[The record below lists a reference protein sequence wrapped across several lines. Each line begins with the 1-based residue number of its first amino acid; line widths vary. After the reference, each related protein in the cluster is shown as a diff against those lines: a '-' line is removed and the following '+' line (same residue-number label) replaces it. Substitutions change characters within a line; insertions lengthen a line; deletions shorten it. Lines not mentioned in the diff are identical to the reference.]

1 MDERA
6 LKQQIGEMRQQNKEL
21 TDLVKTLNGTIVE
34 LQETIR
40 ELRRQ
45 LNQNSQNSSK
55 PPSSDGYN
63 KPSPKSQRV
72 KSGKKPGGQMGHP
85 GKHMSIPHKPD
96 EVRQHLPEKCK
107 ECPILSECLSNGNVF
122 RCAEKRYVVDA
133 VIKTVVT
140 EHQTMCAE
148 HCPNGNRKLIGIFS
162 GERQCLC

>member
-63 KPSPKSQRV
+63 KPSPKKSACQKREETRRSNGI
-72 KSGKKPGGQMGHP
+72 SGKT
-85 GKHMSIPHKPD
+85 
-96 EVRQHLPEKCK
+96 
-107 ECPILSECLSNGNVF
+107 
-122 RCAEKRYVVDA
+122 YVNTA
-133 VIKTVVT
+133 
-140 EHQTMCAE
+140 
-148 HCPNGNRKLIGIFS
+148 
-162 GERQCLC
+162 

>member
-6 LKQQIGEMRQQNKEL
+6 LKQQIAEMRQQNKEL

-40 ELRRQ
+40 ELRQQ

-72 KSGKKPGGQMGHP
+72 KSGKKPGGQ
-85 GKHMSIPHKPD
+85 K
-96 EVRQHLPEKCK
+96 
-107 ECPILSECLSNGNVF
+107 
-122 RCAEKRYVVDA
+122 
-133 VIKTVVT
+133 
-140 EHQTMCAE
+140 
-148 HCPNGNRKLIGIFS
+148 
-162 GERQCLC
+162 

>member
-6 LKQQIGEMRQQNKEL
+6 LKQQIAEMRQQNKEL

-63 KPSPKSQRV
+63 AIAEKSACQKR
-72 KSGKKPGGQMGHP
+72 KETRWAKGTSGKTY
-85 GKHMSIPHKPD
+85 
-96 EVRQHLPEKCK
+96 
-107 ECPILSECLSNGNVF
+107 GNT
-122 RCAEKRYVVDA
+122 A
-133 VIKTVVT
+133 
-140 EHQTMCAE
+140 
-148 HCPNGNRKLIGIFS
+148 
-162 GERQCLC
+162 